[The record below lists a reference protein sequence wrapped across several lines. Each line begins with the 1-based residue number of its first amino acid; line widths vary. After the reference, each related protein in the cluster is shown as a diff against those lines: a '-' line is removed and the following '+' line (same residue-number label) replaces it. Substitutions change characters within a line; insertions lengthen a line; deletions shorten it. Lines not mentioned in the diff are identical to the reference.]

1 MHELIIREM
10 EIEDFNKI
18 SDILTTEFDD
28 FWNENILNQEL
39 QNENSKCFTALI
51 NDEIVGFIGIWK
63 ALEDMHITNIVTKK
77 KFRQKGIGSKLLEK
91 AISYSKGQNVNTL
104 TLEVHEENITAQ
116 KLYEKYNF
124 KILGKR
130 KNYYKN
136 NKSALIM
143 TLNFKGE

>member
-104 TLEVHEENITAQ
+104 TLEVHEENIIAQ

-143 TLNFKGE
+143 TLNFKEE